1 MFGALCRSLAL
12 PRAAAVQLPASLPLR
27 PPRISNHR
35 PEQDASVI
43 VVHLVELEEE
53 EWVRG
58 MKRKKDKERDLQK
71 EERE

>member
-1 MFGALCRSLAL
+1 MVR
-12 PRAAAVQLPASLPLR
+12 
-27 PPRISNHR
+27 
-35 PEQDASVI
+35 
-43 VVHLVELEEE
+43 LVELEEDEEE

>member
-1 MFGALCRSLAL
+1 MSA
-12 PRAAAVQLPASLPLR
+12 
-27 PPRISNHR
+27 NKN
-35 PEQDASVI
+35 DASAI
-43 VVHLVELEEE
+43 VVRLVELEEE